1 MATNRRSGRAS
12 KRTASA
18 KPVNAADARE
28 DAVESERPSAP
39 AAPPVPRRNAA
50 FPLGVD
56 YYPIDAE
63 ISSWDDWY
71 ARDPEPDFAVFAA
84 ARMSLVRV
92 FISWKYLE
100 QQVGQYDEEAL
111 QRFERVVAAARDH
124 GLQLI
129 VTFFA
134 DDRFSELNDVP
145 WGKRRDPRNDSYL
158 IQREVS
164 LVQRIVNRYRAETA
178 VFAWEAGNEAF
189 LSGFTSGRELE
200 EWAATMREAIR
211 EVDPDRPVLVGCDPE
226 TLFRASGVDARGAID
241 ESELAV
247 SHVTAPYQAYMAEGP
262 VVSGP
267 ATYLDSFLLRSARRD
282 LPVIVDGAGV
292 TSLDYSPAQEAAYIR
307 TVLYSAIMNR
317 GGGALLRRFRDMDT
331 ERREPYFRDPY
342 ETLVGVADIDGVP
355 KPSLAEV
362 GRFARVAARL
372 DMRRYTLA
380 PERTGVLIPAE
391 RYDPPP
397 SMAGLF
403 DPRATL
409 QAYISAKEAHLPV
422 EVLREGD
429 ELGEMSVLVVPS
441 AARLLP
447 GTWRELT
454 AFVQGGGSLV
464 VSYGGGDADPTVRE
478 LFGIE
483 FLGDYGRR
491 SELTCRVAQPD
502 ALGRL
507 EPFGCILD
515 IPHFALLGGGGAT
528 VVATDAKGSPLVT
541 LNSFGTGR
549 AVFLAAP
556 IERALAQG
564 DAWAAPPAVRA
575 MLRTIYGAL
584 ASAAGAA
591 LPLAC
596 DSPQVE
602 IALFSGEDDD
612 ILLLLNH
619 APEKLTAQL
628 VAERSV
634 ATVADVRG
642 GAAATVDG
650 TAFGVPLAP
659 NGAAALRIRWS

>member
-1 MATNRRSGRAS
+1 MANTRKSGRAS
-12 KRTASA
+12 KRTGAA
-18 KPVNAADARE
+18 KPVRADEVRE
-28 DAVESERPSAP
+28 AAVEFEQPAAP

-71 ARDPEPDFAVFAA
+71 DRDPDSDFAVFAA
-84 ARMSLVRV
+84 ARMTLVRV
-92 FISWKYLE
+92 FVSWKYLE

-111 QRFERVVAAARDH
+111 QRFERLVAAARDH
-124 GLQLI
+124 ALQLI

-145 WGKRRDPRNDSYL
+145 WGKRRDPRGDSYM

-164 LVQRIVNRYRAETA
+164 LVQRIVNRYRAEPA
-178 VFAWEAGNEAF
+178 VFAWEMGNEAF
-189 LSGFTSGRELE
+189 LSGFTSAGELQG
-200 EWAATMREAIR
+200 WAATMREAIR
-211 EVDPDRPVLVGCDPE
+211 EVDPDRPVLIGCDPE

-241 ESELAV
+241 ESEMAL

-262 VVSGP
+262 MISGP

-282 LPVIVDGAGV
+282 LPVLVDGAGV

-317 GGGALLRRFRDMDT
+317 GGGAMLRRFRDMDT

-342 ETLVGVADIDGVP
+342 ETLVGVADVDGVP

-422 EVLREGD
+422 EVVREGD
-429 ELGEMSVLVVPS
+429 RLGELSVLVVPS
-441 AARLLP
+441 AQRLLP
-447 GTWRELT
+447 GTWRELI

-464 VSYGGGDADPTVRE
+464 ASYGGGDADPAVRE
-478 LFGIE
+478 LFGVE

-502 ALGRL
+502 VLGRL
-507 EPFGCILD
+507 QAFDCVLD
-515 IPHFALLGGGGAT
+515 VPHFALLGGGGAT
-528 VVATDAKGSPLVT
+528 VVATDTKGSPLVT

-549 AVFLAAP
+549 AVYLAAP

-564 DAWAAPPAVRA
+564 DAWASPPPVRA
-575 MLRTIYGAL
+575 MLRTIYGAV
-584 ASAAGAA
+584 ARTAGAA
-591 LPLAC
+591 LPLTC
-596 DSPQVE
+596 DAPGVE
-602 IALFSGEDDD
+602 LALFSGEDDD

-619 APEKLTAQL
+619 APEKLTAQM
-628 VAERSV
+628 VTERPV

-642 GAAATVDG
+642 GAAAEVAG